1 MEQDYEMLLAG
12 VTKFDLDVSKHL
24 TTLST
29 GAIILLATFMDKLM
43 PVRSVRFAIPIAVV
57 CFLLCIMYS
66 VKLMMLAWACNASI
80 TRLKVILVEPEG
92 DARTRKLE
100 TLMIQVKKLP
110 LPSKVAF
117 QIVQYSF
124 ALGIISVG
132 VFVVANLK

>member
-1 MEQDYEMLLAG
+1 
-12 VTKFDLDVSKHL
+12 
-24 TTLST
+24 
-29 GAIILLATFMDKLM
+29 
-43 PVRSVRFAIPIAVV
+43 
-57 CFLLCIMYS
+57 
-66 VKLMMLAWACNASI
+66 MMLAWACNASI